1 MPNIQPDPI
10 EVIDGESVLISC
22 RSEAHPAPQL
32 DIQLDG
38 ISQAISSKVV
48 GNISTHQHN
57 N

>member
-22 RSEAHPAPQL
+22 SSEAHPAPQL